1 MLVPNSKKAQEYN
14 IHNKA
19 VITDS
24 EKIFGQIDN
33 FKKQNYNKILVI
45 NNRYDGID
53 LPDEMCR
60 ILIIDSLPY
69 SDNLS
74 DRYEVMCRPSSEII
88 NKKIAQKI
96 EQGLGRGVRGE
107 KDYCAIIV
115 IGPDLVK
122 FMRSQ
127 NSKKYFSK
135 QTQKQID
142 IGLSINR
149 DDEEK
154 SIENPIELVS
164 NLLKQ
169 ILKDRDEGWK
179 EYYNSEMEKIE
190 NSDNQDLK
198 LYEKFELEQF
208 IEEKLVNGEYG
219 LACEK
224 LQNYIEKLKNN
235 NGDTLEIGWYYQKL
249 ARLYYYQNK
258 IIISNDFQK
267 EAFKRNKQLLKP
279 KSGIDYNKIFYI
291 EEKRL
296 SRIKEFFKKY
306 KNKEE
311 RKLDIDLIISDLSFG
326 VKADK
331 FEEALD
337 KVGKLLGFETQRPD
351 KEIRKAPDNLW
362 GVGKQTYLMFE
373 CKSEVKD
380 TRKEIYKKEA
390 GQMNSHCGWFEKEY
404 DEDTKVYR
412 FMIIPTKNLAYE
424 ADFTHDVKII
434 RKNKLI
440 EFKKNLKKFIDN
452 LYDYDINEI
461 SDSTLQ
467 TLLNKYKLNAEDF
480 DNEYSEKFYHNLK

>member
-1 MLVPNSKKAQEYN
+1 M
-14 IHNKA
+14 
-19 VITDS
+19 
-24 EKIFGQIDN
+24 
-33 FKKQNYNKILVI
+33 
-45 NNRYDGID
+45 
-53 LPDEMCR
+53 
-60 ILIIDSLPY
+60 
-69 SDNLS
+69 
-74 DRYEVMCRPSSEII
+74 
-88 NKKIAQKI
+88 
-96 EQGLGRGVRGE
+96 
-107 KDYCAIIV
+107 
-115 IGPDLVK
+115 
-122 FMRSQ
+122 
-127 NSKKYFSK
+127 
-135 QTQKQID
+135 
-142 IGLSINR
+142 
-149 DDEEK
+149 
-154 SIENPIELVS
+154 
-164 NLLKQ
+164 
-169 ILKDRDEGWK
+169 
-179 EYYNSEMEKIE
+179 
-190 NSDNQDLK
+190 
-198 LYEKFELEQF
+198 
-208 IEEKLVNGEYG
+208 
-219 LACEK
+219 
-224 LQNYIEKLKNN
+224 
-235 NGDTLEIGWYYQKL
+235 
-249 ARLYYYQNK
+249 
-258 IIISNDFQK
+258 
-267 EAFKRNKQLLKP
+267 
-279 KSGIDYNKIFYI
+279 
-291 EEKRL
+291 
-296 SRIKEFFKKY
+296 
-306 KNKEE
+306 
-311 RKLDIDLIISDLSFG
+311 DIDLIISDLSFG